1 MKRNITAALLIVCI
15 GTLGAVD
22 LESYEFIDYLLSLPG
37 PGAPEIYEDAVI
49 FTASSSY
56 RRVGIAFAHESF
68 SQVHWLQKLLIPK
81 DPAEVA
87 ANARNKNFD
96 PYMDSGILFHVEV
109 IPDDMRNMDY
119 RMIIDGLWTVDPLN
133 PNAAVGSGG
142 LYHSRVTVPARPRPH
157 STPDS
162 PPGQL
167 RFNFAAPSGEIIT
180 VAGTFNNWDP
190 FMYELRET
198 SEGLYTLT
206 LPLPPGV
213 YQYVFFY
220 RGERFLDPYNTTI
233 VYSREGKTVSQVQVR

>member
-1 MKRNITAALLIVCI
+1 MKRYMTVVLLIVCI

-22 LESYEFIDYLLSLPG
+22 LESYEFIDHLLSLPG
-37 PGAPEIYEDAVI
+37 PCAPQIFDDAVI
-49 FTASSSY
+49 FTASSAYS
-56 RRVGIAFAHESF
+56 RVGIAFAHEGF
-68 SQVHWLQKLLIPK
+68 SKVHWLQKLLVQK
-81 DPAEVA
+81 DPAEIA

-109 IPDDMRNMDY
+109 IPDGMRNMDY

-133 PNAAVGSGG
+133 PNAAAGSGG
-142 LYHSRVTVPARPRPH
+142 LYHSRVSVPARPRPH

-167 RFNFAAPSGEIIT
+167 LFYFTAPPGEVIT

-190 FMYELRET
+190 FMYEMRET

-206 LPLPPGV
+206 LPLPPGL
-213 YQYVFFY
+213 YQYIFFY
-220 RGERFLDPYNTTI
+220 RGERYLDPHNAAM
-233 VYSREGKTVSQVQVR
+233 VFSREGKAVSQAQVR